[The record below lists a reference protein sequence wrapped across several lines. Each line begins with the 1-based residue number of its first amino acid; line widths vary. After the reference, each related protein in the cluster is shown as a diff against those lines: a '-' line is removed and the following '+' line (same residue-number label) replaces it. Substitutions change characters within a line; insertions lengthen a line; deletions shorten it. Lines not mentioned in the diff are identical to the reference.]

1 MLHSTLLM
9 ISFVNLSLI
18 EVRKEKLS
26 PSCIKNWTLLGIGFD
41 DLLLPFHIVTRF
53 ETVFV
58 SLAV

>member
-1 MLHSTLLM
+1 M
-9 ISFVNLSLI
+9 
-18 EVRKEKLS
+18 RKEKLS
-26 PSCIKNWTLLGIGFD
+26 PSCIKNWTLGIGFD